1 MCFMFVLLRSSE
13 NADAAAR
20 NRVLRTA
27 VAEITPMAADFGVFV
42 PPSGIV
48 TTVDVLFVSI

>member
-1 MCFMFVLLRSSE
+1 MFVLLRSSE